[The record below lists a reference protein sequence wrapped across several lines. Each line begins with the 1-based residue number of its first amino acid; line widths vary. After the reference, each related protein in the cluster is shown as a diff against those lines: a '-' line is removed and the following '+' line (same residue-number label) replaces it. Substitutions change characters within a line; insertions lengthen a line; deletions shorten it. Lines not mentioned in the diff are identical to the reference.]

1 MLAPELVIWTL
12 SRDCGSV
19 MAALLCEACMNG
31 KLGTLS
37 GEQLNLPEQL
47 AVHRLQ
53 ACLHVRRELPKTCS
67 PERLDVVLIFVVAVV
82 SEGGHTS
89 PTPIANRVSD
99 LAGTLHQRHG
109 ILGTIGPQTGI
120 TQ

>member
-1 MLAPELVIWTL
+1 MVF
-12 SRDCGSV
+12 DVSV
-19 MAALLCEACMNG
+19 NISSHFFPALLCEACMNG

-53 ACLHVRRELPKTCS
+53 ACMHVRRELPKTCS

-99 LAGTLHQRHG
+99 LAGTLHQLHG